1 MNNVNKTLYI
11 PLYSKAFVSERGLF
25 IKDEKAENIWKSE
38 GFPLKGKAKSKW
50 LAYYL
55 GIRARVF
62 DDWAAARAKEN
73 PSAAVI
79 HIGCGLDSR
88 VKRLNEVENM
98 WYDVDFPEVI
108 GERRRFF
115 KESDRY
121 RMIEGDANDP
131 VWLKDIKESSAIV
144 IMEGVSM
151 YIPENSLIKLFSAL
165 AEHFESVTLLM
176 DCYSLFA
183 AKMSKYKNPINTVGV
198 TETFGVDEPKKF
210 EVGGFSYS
218 CEGEMTPKKY
228 VDELSGI
235 EKKIFSKLYAGKTAK
250 KLYRLYEYKK

>member
-25 IKDEKAENIWKSE
+25 IKDECAESIWKCE
-38 GFPLKGKAKSKW
+38 GFHLKGKAKSKW

-62 DDWAAARAKEN
+62 DDWVNEKANAMS
-73 PSAAVI
+73 SAAVI

-88 VKRLNEVENM
+88 VKRLNEVANM

-115 KESDRY
+115 EECERY

-131 VWLKDIKESSAIV
+131 VWLKNIKESSAIV

-151 YIPENSLIKLFSAL
+151 YIPEESLIKLFSSI
-165 AEHFESVTLLM
+165 AERFKSVALLM
-176 DCYSLFA
+176 DSYSVFA
-183 AKMSKYKNPINTVGV
+183 AKMSKYKNPINEVGV
-198 TETFGVDEPKKF
+198 TETFGIDEPKKF

-235 EKKIFSKLYAGKTAK
+235 EKKIFSKLYAGRTSK